1 MEQKHTRVLGTFTL
15 AMMTV
20 AAIVSLRNLSMTAE
34 MGFSAVF
41 FLCVA
46 ALVFFIPISLV
57 TAELAASWPQSGGCY
72 LWVSQAFG
80 KPVGFVAL
88 WASWMASVSWFP
100 TMLAFT
106 ATMLAHM
113 LDPLLPNSALEHNT
127 FFILG
132 IMLAVFWG
140 TTISNFYG
148 LKFSGFLSS
157 FGVLLGTLIPGAL
170 IIILG
175 LAWIFFGKPSEIPL
189 TFQSL
194 IPDFKLDNLVLFGG
208 VLLGLAGVELAAYH
222 IRETKD
228 PQKSYPRAMLIAAVL
243 ILGVYILG
251 TLAISVVVPQQ
262 NLLLASG
269 LIQAFQVFFAS
280 VGLAGLVPLIA
291 FFLFIGAIAG
301 INAWV
306 IGPAKGLLV
315 VAQDKFL
322 PKWLERE
329 NNHGVPVALLLTQAI
344 VGSLLAM
351 VFLYI
356 RDHSASIWFLT
367 ALSAQFTFVQYTLV
381 FCAAL
386 RLRYLQPKT
395 VRAFRVPA
403 IWLVAGLGII
413 SCIFSFAIVYA
424 PHVKLVSIGLGSYC
438 SLLTLSFVLLLSPA
452 LLLIN
457 FRTKN

>member
-1 MEQKHTRVLGTFTL
+1 
-15 AMMTV
+15 
-20 AAIVSLRNLSMTAE
+20 
-34 MGFSAVF
+34 
-41 FLCVA
+41 
-46 ALVFFIPISLV
+46 
-57 TAELAASWPQSGGCY
+57 
-72 LWVSQAFG
+72 
-80 KPVGFVAL
+80 
-88 WASWMASVSWFP
+88 
-100 TMLAFT
+100 
-106 ATMLAHM
+106 
-113 LDPLLPNSALEHNT
+113 
-127 FFILG
+127 
-132 IMLAVFWG
+132 
-140 TTISNFYG
+140 
-148 LKFSGFLSS
+148 
-157 FGVLLGTLIPGAL
+157 
-170 IIILG
+170 
-175 LAWIFFGKPSEIPL
+175 
-189 TFQSL
+189 
-194 IPDFKLDNLVLFGG
+194 
-208 VLLGLAGVELAAYH
+208 
-222 IRETKD
+222 
-228 PQKSYPRAMLIAAVL
+228 
-243 ILGVYILG
+243 
-251 TLAISVVVPQQ
+251 
-262 NLLLASG
+262 
-269 LIQAFQVFFAS
+269 
-280 VGLAGLVPLIA
+280 
-291 FFLFIGAIAG
+291 
-301 INAWV
+301 
-306 IGPAKGLLV
+306 